1 MTLPDLED
9 LNLFLINFW
18 CIFVIVKS
26 IIHIF
31 YFIILVRFVDVSV
44 DDFGAGDDVAV
55 VLGLGGL
62 EVAPG
67 APVTVGAV
75 PGGLPELPVDVADAA
90 GWVVGVSGTPV
101 GLVLVPASGTASS
114 ASPASSVVPTG
125 WLPGSGCRDFYGG

>member
-9 LNLFLINFW
+9 LNLFWINLM
-18 CIFVIVKS
+18 CIFVIIKG
-26 IIHIF
+26 IIHVF
-31 YFIILVRFVDVSV
+31 YFYLVRLVNVSIN
-44 DDFGAGDDVAV
+44 DFGAGDDVAV

-125 WLPGSGCRDFYGG
+125 WLPGSGCRDFCGG